1 MGDRSSMT
9 EAARAE
15 TLYLTLMKQCLTRSI
30 FSETW
35 RPYRPKPK
43 RRMRGA
49 LAAMVQRMLALEDL
63 ELVRRARV
71 DPEARAAG
79 QYRHPD
85 CDTMLGLKRLDNIE
99 RCVVDVLERNV
110 PGDLIETGVWRGG
123 AVIFMR
129 AILAAYGV
137 SDRTVWVADSF
148 RGLPPPDPEKHP
160 ADLGDVHHTR
170 AQLAIPVEQVK
181 RNFERY
187 GLLDDQVRFLVG
199 WFSDT
204 LPAAPI
210 DRLAV
215 VRLDGDMYAS
225 TIDALRPLYPRLSPG
240 GYLIVDDFALTG
252 CRAAVEDYRREHGIP
267 ERIIEIDQSAVYWQ
281 KEAR

>member
-1 MGDRSSMT
+1 MSEIPRV
-9 EAARAE
+9 E
-15 TLYLTLMKQCLTRSI
+15 TLYLDLMKKCLTRSI
-30 FSETW
+30 FPENW

-43 RRMRGA
+43 RRLRGA
-49 LAAMVQRMLALEDL
+49 LAAAVQRLLALEKL

-71 DPEARAAG
+71 DPEARATG

-85 CDTMLGLKRLDNIE
+85 CDTMLGLQRLDNIH
-99 RCVVDVLERNV
+99 RCVVDVLERKV

-137 SDRTVWVADSF
+137 SDRRVWVADSF

-160 ADLGDVHHTR
+160 ADLGDLHHTKK
-170 AQLAIPVEQVK
+170 QLAIPVEQVK

-225 TIDALRPLYPRLSPG
+225 TIDALGPLYPRLSPG
-240 GYLIVDDFALTG
+240 GYLIVDDFALPG
-252 CRAAVEDYRREHGIP
+252 CRAAVEDYRREHGIS
-267 ERIIEIDQSAVYWQ
+267 ERIIEIDQSAIYWQ
-281 KEAR
+281 KYPR